1 MSDEKK
7 LVAVIVE
14 LFSLKENAPSK
25 INGSTSPSNEESTKR
40 TNIKTSKTRQK
51 KKHTN
56 FRKTEYTRSK
66 TMVKTL
72 FHLILKDDPG
82 HHDKEQQD
90 GNVPSRR
97 HILGSKIFKEQLL
110 EKFGKKFFFK
120 KKNLI
125 FFRKKKYFLG
135 RTMPKNSLK
144 NLWFSAGFE
153 PMLSGWVE
161 DER

>member
-82 HHDKEQQD
+82 HHDKEQ
-90 GNVPSRR
+90 
-97 HILGSKIFKEQLL
+97 KIEENEIEWEGRPPRNKLDSIIELY
-110 EKFGKKFFFK
+110 KF
-120 KKNLI
+120 
-125 FFRKKKYFLG
+125 
-135 RTMPKNSLK
+135 
-144 NLWFSAGFE
+144 
-153 PMLSGWVE
+153 
-161 DER
+161 